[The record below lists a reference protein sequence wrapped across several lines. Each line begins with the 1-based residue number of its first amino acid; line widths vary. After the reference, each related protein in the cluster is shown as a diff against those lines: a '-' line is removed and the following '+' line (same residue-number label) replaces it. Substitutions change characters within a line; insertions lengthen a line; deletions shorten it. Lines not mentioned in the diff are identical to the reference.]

1 MMHLASLTLHPERFP
16 VRDCYPFSLP
26 HLQQLGTLAF
36 DAPVTF
42 FVGENGSGKST
53 LLEAIAVRCGIH
65 IWRDES
71 ALRVEHNRWER
82 RLAEFLEVAWTDGKV
97 PGSFFGADIFRNFAQ
112 LLDEWASNDPGQ
124 LDYFGGHSLLTLS
137 HGESLLSFFRSR
149 YRIKGLYLLDEPES
163 ALSPRSQLELLG
175 ILARESAAGH
185 AQFIVATHSPIL
197 LACPGAAILS
207 FDETPLHRVAYEQ
220 TELVRLY
227 RAFLAD
233 PEKQLHDA
241 APPQS

>member
-1 MMHLASLTLHPERFP
+1 MHLASLTLHPERFP
-16 VRDCYPFSLP
+16 ARDRYPFSLP
-26 HLQQLGTLAF
+26 NLQRLGTLAF

-53 LLEAIAVRCGIH
+53 LLEAMAVRCGIH

-71 ALRVEHNRWER
+71 RLRVEHNRWER
-82 RLAEFLEVAWTDGKV
+82 RLAEFLDVTWPNGKV

-112 LLDEWASNDPGQ
+112 MLDEWAASDPGQ
-124 LDYFGGHSLLTLS
+124 LEYFGGHSLLTLS
-137 HGESLLSFFRSR
+137 HGQSLLAFFRSR

-163 ALSPRSQLELLG
+163 ALSPRSLLELLG
-175 ILARESAAGH
+175 ILAREGAAGH

-197 LACPGAAILS
+197 LACPGAAIWC
-207 FDETPLHRVAYEQ
+207 FDEAPPRRVAYEQ

-227 RAFLAD
+227 PAFLAD
-233 PEKQLHDA
+233 PERHLRDA
-241 APPQS
+241 APPKA

>member
-1 MMHLASLTLHPERFP
+1 M
-16 VRDCYPFSLP
+16 P

-36 DAPVTF
+36 DTPVTF

-53 LLEAIAVRCGIH
+53 LLEAVAVRCGIH
-65 IWRDES
+65 IWRQES
-71 ALRVEHNRWER
+71 SPLRVEHNRWER
-82 RLAEFLEVAWTDGKV
+82 RLAEFLEVAWTAGKV

-112 LLDEWASNDPGQ
+112 LLDQWASNDPGQ
-124 LDYFGGHSLLTLS
+124 LEYFGGHSLLTLS
-137 HGESLLSFFRSR
+137 HGQSLLAFFRSR

-197 LACPGAAILS
+197 LACPGAAIWS
-207 FDETPLHRVAYEQ
+207 FDGTPLHRIVYEQ
-220 TELVRLY
+220 TELVSLY
-227 RAFLAD
+227 RAFLAN
-233 PEKQLHDA
+233 PERHLRDA
-241 APPQS
+241 APPQT